1 MALYLQDC
9 TAGGSRTAGRVRDS
23 DIRCFTLKIEQITV
37 QLRSL
42 DGLDDHG
49 LVFGDGVVDHG
60 GALVGSHHRRT
71 EYVMKDDH
79 R

>member
-1 MALYLQDC
+1 
-9 TAGGSRTAGRVRDS
+9 
-23 DIRCFTLKIEQITV
+23 V